1 MRIVLK
7 AKDIIKTYKVNTGK
21 IQEKFSQDL
30 TIKEY
35 YDKKPTLD
43 YDETEEWKVDIL
55 SYEGE
60 LAYNYYGGGGIFRT
74 GLNKSEEMNI
84 SETETV
90 SVIKVIFRADLN
102 EYHVYTNKINSRIEL
117 NKEEAKNE
125 LKKEIALYNRA
136 MIESNDK
143 MKRYCLDNALI
154 PEEHNP
160 KEIFK
165 FVYPNKGMK
174 IVDGEIIAVSHLSES
189 TIEECG
195 TLNSRYTI
203 DSLLRNPTSS
213 TIENLYI

>member
-43 YDETEEWKVDIL
+43 YDEKEEWKVDIL

-60 LAYNYYGGGGIFRT
+60 LAYNYYSRDGMFKV
-74 GLNKSEEMNI
+74 GLNKSDEMNI

-102 EYHVYTNKINSRIEL
+102 EYHVYTDKINSRIEL
-117 NKEEAKNE
+117 NKEEAANE
-125 LKKEIALYNRA
+125 LKKEIALFNRT

-154 PEEHNP
+154 PEEHDP

-195 TLNSRYTI
+195 TLNNRYTI
-203 DSLLRNPTSS
+203 GSLLGNPTSS